1 MTDPYE
7 VNDVLATPV
16 VFESLFDIVSYF
28 ADYFKPAVQIR
39 SLKTSELFILLYL
52 FLKGPKNMNQLSR
65 FLNTT
70 KSNMTALIDHMER
83 QDLLKREHSKVD
95 RRVIDVSLKTKGKQI
110 CEDASDGFNE
120 LVQEFF
126 KKVKKED
133 LPVISKGFMCLHR
146 LTAEGITEE

>member
-7 VNDVLATPV
+7 RNDVLATPV

-39 SLKTSELFILLYL
+39 NLRTSELFLLLYL

-65 FLNTT
+65 FLHTT

-83 QDLLKREHSKVD
+83 QDLLKREHSKAD

-110 CEDASDGFNE
+110 CEDASDGFNI

-133 LPVISKGFMCLHR
+133 LPVISHGFLCLHQ
-146 LTAEGITEE
+146 LATQGNAEE